1 MGTMVVV
8 LNNGMDRLENSGF
21 VGTQR
26 SKESTAL
33 KFCWDKV
40 IFRSVRLYSGKWKA
54 DVSHHNR
61 SPPLFWN
68 EIIERRGHRAP
79 IWKGVE

>member
-8 LNNGMDRLENSGF
+8 LNNSMDRLENSGF

-33 KFCWDKV
+33 NFVGDKV
-40 IFRSVRLYSGKWKA
+40 IFHCVRLYSRK
-54 DVSHHNR
+54 
-61 SPPLFWN
+61 
-68 EIIERRGHRAP
+68 
-79 IWKGVE
+79 